1 MHVVAIYTR
10 HECGVMSRGGSREK
24 QPCLIMTRRGYE
36 YCIVGIIDLAS
47 TSQLI
52 DILIFTNEAVLANY
66 CVYAASVRLCVA
78 YAEN

>member
-1 MHVVAIYTR
+1 
-10 HECGVMSRGGSREK
+10 
-24 QPCLIMTRRGYE
+24 MTRRGYE

-66 CVYAASVRLCVA
+66 CVYAASGRLCVA